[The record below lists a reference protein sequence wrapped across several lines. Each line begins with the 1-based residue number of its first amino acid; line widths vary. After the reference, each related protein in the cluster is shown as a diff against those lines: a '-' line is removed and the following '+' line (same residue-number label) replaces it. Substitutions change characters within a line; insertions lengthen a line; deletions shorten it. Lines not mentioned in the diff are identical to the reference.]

1 MPCDSFAERLEGLEG
16 QFKTLSAQLVAGQP
30 EQLTLACTKFQ
41 QLAVDLLR
49 LSDPVGRAHMRNPA
63 VVHRIRV
70 LGAGLSNLRENLM
83 RQSAYVDQ
91 ALALV
96 VPQTVQKATYPGIR
110 TYGGPVRQSGAFSV
124 LSV

>member
-1 MPCDSFAERLEGLEG
+1 MPCDSFVERLECLEG
-16 QFKTLSAQLVAGQP
+16 QFKALSAQLVSGQP
-30 EQLTLACTKFQ
+30 EQLTLVCTKFQ

-49 LSDPVGRAHMRNPA
+49 LSDPADRAHMRSPA
-63 VVHRIRV
+63 VAHRIRA
-70 LGAGLSNLRENLM
+70 LGVGLSNVRENLI

-96 VPQTVQKATYPGIR
+96 VPQAAQEATYPGVR